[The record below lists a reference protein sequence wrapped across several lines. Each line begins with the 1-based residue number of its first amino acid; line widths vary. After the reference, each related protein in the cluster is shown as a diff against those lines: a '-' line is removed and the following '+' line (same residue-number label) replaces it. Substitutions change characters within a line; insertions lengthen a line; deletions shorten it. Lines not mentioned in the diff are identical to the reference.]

1 MTSGSL
7 EGNVL
12 PRLLLGVG
20 DGQPARLESHLNLHG
35 PLPDLRRYA
44 PGQLI
49 EQIDSAG
56 LRGRG
61 GASFPVAR
69 KLRSVASRRG
79 RKALLANGAEGEP
92 ASKKDGVLLRELP
105 HLVLDGIAVAARAA
119 DVDEAVLAVPETDER
134 RIRSLERAIDERH
147 RAGLRGEPRISL
159 VLTPKRYIA
168 GQEKALINFVNTG
181 VAAPTFGA
189 RPFERGVDGR
199 PTLVQN
205 VETLAHLA
213 LIARHGARWF
223 RQLGPTDDPGSAL
236 ITVSG
241 AVQAPGVYEIEHG
254 TPLSDV
260 LASAGA
266 DPGTRAVLVGGYFGG
281 WIDARYVPRV
291 LLERGT
297 LSSFGTTL
305 GAGVIAVLGESG
317 CGVAET
323 TRVADYFAAEGAGQ
337 CGPCVYGLA
346 AIADTVQRLAS
357 GTAPARARA
366 DVERWCGELPQRGA
380 CAHPDGAVRFVAS
393 ALRTFSD
400 EFEDHAAH
408 GPCQRCAST
417 AVLPTP
423 VWQPQAIAA

>member
-1 MTSGSL
+1 MSSRSL

-12 PRLLLGVG
+12 PRLLLGV
-20 DGQPARLESHLNLHG
+20 DDRQPARLESHLKLHG

-44 PGQLI
+44 PTQLI
-49 EQIDSAG
+49 EQIDAAG

-61 GASFPVAR
+61 GAAFPVAR

-79 RKALLANGAEGEP
+79 RKVLLANGAEGEP
-92 ASKKDGVLLRELP
+92 ASKKDRVLLRELP
-105 HLVLDGIAVAARAA
+105 HLVLDGMAVAARAA
-119 DVDEAVLAVPETDER
+119 DVSGAVLAVPETDER
-134 RIRSLERAIDERH
+134 SIHSLERAIDERR
-147 RAGLRGEPRISL
+147 RAGLRGEPGISL

-168 GQEKALINFVNTG
+168 GQETALINFVNTG

-205 VETLAHLA
+205 AETLAHLA
-213 LIARHGARWF
+213 LIARHGPAWF
-223 RQLGPTDDPGSAL
+223 RQLGPADDPGSAL

-241 AVQAPGVYEIEHG
+241 AVRAPGVYEIEHG

-266 DPGTRAVLVGGYFGG
+266 DAGTRAVLVGGYFGG

-291 LLERGT
+291 LLERES

-305 GAGVIAVLGESG
+305 GAGVIAVLGEGG

-323 TRVADYFAAEGAGQ
+323 ARVADYFAAEGAGQ

-366 DVERWCGELPQRGA
+366 DVERWCGELPGRGA

-408 GPCQRCAST
+408 GPCHRCASS

-423 VWQPQAIAA
+423 VSQPPAIAA